1 MDPQSALSHL
11 HHFDSAFFWLFV
23 QSIIHPSFHSDAE
36 DSGHKP
42 EHKSKSKKKKKKS
55 HTSK

>member
-1 MDPQSALSHL
+1 MDPQSALSNL
-11 HHFDSAFFWLFV
+11 HHFDSAFLWLLV
-23 QSIIHPSFHSDAE
+23 QSIIHPSFRSYAE